1 MPQRGDDEEQREQVN
16 VGKREKP
23 RRQTGGEPKRSEV
36 EEKCKVMTHVRFSHA
51 EELEKGVPGTR
62 GERLKGGP
70 PSSAGIDWGALDDW
84 KPSKATQR
92 QRRYRRRCQLAGIRE
107 VKVFL
112 SVDARAD
119 LEALRRLT
127 NLPTADLIAEGVA
140 MLLGRAKATLEGIGA
155 ER

>member
-1 MPQRGDDEEQREQVN
+1 MQKRG
-16 VGKREKP
+16 
-23 RRQTGGEPKRSEV
+23 S
-36 EEKCKVMTHVRFSHA
+36 
-51 EELEKGVPGTR
+51 
-62 GERLKGGP
+62 
-70 PSSAGIDWGALDDW
+70 PSSGIDWGELDDW

-92 QRRYRRRCQLAGIRE
+92 QRRYRRRCQLAGLRE

-127 NLPTADLIAEGVA
+127 NLPSADLIAEGVA
-140 MLLGRAKATLEGIGA
+140 MLLGRARATLEETGA